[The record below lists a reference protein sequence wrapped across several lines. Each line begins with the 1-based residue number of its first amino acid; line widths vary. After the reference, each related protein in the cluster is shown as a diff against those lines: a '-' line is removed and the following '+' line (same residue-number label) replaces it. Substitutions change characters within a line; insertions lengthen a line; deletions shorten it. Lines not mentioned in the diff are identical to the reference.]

1 MTSGV
6 RAAVRVREARTCPLA
21 TLPPGASART
31 VGRTVDPDEGR
42 LTEEFEVDTD
52 AAPDVGNSQLL
63 EQVFSYNGHAVY
75 RYERS
80 ADRPCPC
87 LDVERFDCPVVNAYA
102 CEGDLHLV
110 VNVGDVEGLR
120 RIVSALDRLH
130 GDVEIVRLLRS
141 DADEDPSDVCV
152 VDRSRL
158 TDRQEE
164 VLETAHEMGY
174 FERQGGSNATDVA
187 REMGISRQTVLEHL
201 SHARRKLFGSL
212 VG

>member
-1 MTSGV
+1 MASGV
-6 RAAVRVREARTCPLA
+6 RAALRVGEARTCPLA
-21 TLPPGASART
+21 TLPPDAEART

-42 LTEEFEVDTD
+42 LTEEFEVNAD
-52 AAPDVGNSQLL
+52 AAADIGDSLTL
-63 EQVFSYNGHAVY
+63 ERVFSYDGHAVY

-87 LDVERFDCPVVNAYA
+87 LDVERFDCPVVKAYA
-102 CEGDLHLV
+102 CGGDLHLV
-110 VNVGDVEGLR
+110 VNVGDVDGLR
-120 RIVSALDRLH
+120 RIVSALERLH

-141 DADEDPSDVCV
+141 DPDDEPSDVCI
-152 VDRSRL
+152 VDRGRL
-158 TDRQEE
+158 TERQAE

-174 FERQGGSNATDVA
+174 FDRQGGANATDVA
-187 REMGISRQTVLEHL
+187 RELDVSRQTVLEHL